1 MVSLVQSS
9 KCTVPSKHG
18 HKGFTLIEL
27 LVVLTIMAT
36 LLSIV
41 APRYLDSVDRAKE
54 AALKTNLRMLR
65 ESIDKYKADT
75 GQYPDNLN
83 ALVERRYL
91 RSVPMDPVTDRSDS
105 WKVSPPPSAMAASG
119 VYDVHSTA
127 PGQARDGSAF
137 VNW

>member
-9 KCTVPSKHG
+9 KCAEPAKHG

-75 GQYPDNLN
+75 GQYPENLN
-83 ALVERRYL
+83 ALVEKRYL
-91 RSVPMDPVTDRSDS
+91 RSVPVDPVTDRSDG
-105 WKVSPPPSAMAASG
+105 WKLIPPPSATAASG

>member
-1 MVSLVQSS
+1 MVSVVQSS
-9 KCTVPSKHG
+9 KCAEPSKHG

-75 GQYPDNLN
+75 GQYPENLN
-83 ALVERRYL
+83 ALVEKRYL

-105 WKVSPPPSAMAASG
+105 WKLIPPPSATAASG
-119 VYDVHSTA
+119 VYDVRSTA
-127 PGQARDGSAF
+127 PGQARDGSTF